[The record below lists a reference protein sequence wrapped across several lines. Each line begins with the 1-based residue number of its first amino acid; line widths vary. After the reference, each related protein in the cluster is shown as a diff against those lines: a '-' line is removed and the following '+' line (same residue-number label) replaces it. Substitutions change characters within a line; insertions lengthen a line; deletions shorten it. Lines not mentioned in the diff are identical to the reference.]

1 MEAGGRR
8 QQVERRRLRELRQEA
23 VEYYRGHRV
32 QQRVED
38 ALNALFP
45 LRPADL
51 YGELA
56 NYFSKFSKAPVICRL
71 VGRKV
76 LDGVGQPTLEVEVYC
91 TVKNYEKKICSIV
104 MSSHSQIPE
113 NPLSETTEADEK
125 ERNDSVNTAVEWVN
139 ESLNTMFKNLKPTDQ
154 CEVDKMLGEYFS
166 KKVEEKKEIQKQ
178 QEEVAEATLTLTS
191 CTPSATALP
200 GEKKTAKPGKKVA
213 VAERRIPPAEPWES
227 VLCGS
232 LAIGGTS
239 LAIAK
244 AAATISHIPLYLHIA
259 LLKHDQDS
267 PKEMTL
273 PLPMVTLLNCEKILP
288 AKLKLVK
295 EVMLIPPVQLS
306 LKQGI
311 ERVLDIQKEV
321 MRLLEPPGK
330 MTSPQ
335 LADSKKG
342 RAHNTGKK
350 ALPQA
355 LKRISHLGCL
365 ITGCDNLEQP
375 LLLMQTACNNLGL
388 ELGTDMYLAINCAA
402 HELMD
407 YVKGKYEILT
417 GTFKSPEEMVDIY
430 VELIN
435 KFPFIIALID
445 PLRKEDRQQWSNICY
460 ALGSKCYLI
469 AEDAATY
476 ISKLKIDQNINIPMC
491 SGVVL
496 KYINQTKVSDLIELT
511 GLLDGQRHITILGS
525 PDRESSD
532 DSLVDLAVGLGARF
546 IKLGGLSRGERVTK
560 YNRLLA
566 IEEEL
571 AKNGTLR
578 EANLKFIAFAEES
591 QPEKQLS
598 DVPPPPKPEPSPP
611 QLCPP
616 ALQVRSLPAQLPAN
630 NTLT

>member
-1 MEAGGRR
+1 MESGGRR
-8 QQVERRRLRELRQEA
+8 LRRLQGSREEA
-23 VEYYRGHRV
+23 AAYYRGHRV
-32 QQRVED
+32 PQRLEE

-45 LRPADL
+45 QRPADI

-56 NYFSKFSKAPVICRL
+56 NYLSKFSKAPVICKL

-76 LDGVGQPTLEVEVYC
+76 LDGVGQPTLEVEIYC
-91 TVKNYEKKICSIV
+91 RVKNYEKRICSTV

-113 NPLSETTEADEK
+113 NALPETTEADEK

-139 ESLNTMFKNLKPTDQ
+139 ESLNTMLRDLKPTEQ
-154 CEVDKMLGEYFS
+154 CKVDKMLGEYFT
-166 KKVEEKKEIQKQ
+166 KKVEEKKETQKQ
-178 QEEVAEATLTLTS
+178 EEAAEAILALTS

-200 GEKKTAKPGKKVA
+200 GKKKAAKPGKKVA
-213 VAERRIPPAEPWES
+213 VAERTIPPAEPAES

-244 AAATISHIPLYLHIA
+244 AGATISRIPLYLHIA
-259 LLKHDQDS
+259 LLKGNQDS
-267 PKEMTL
+267 PKEITL
-273 PLPMVTLLNCEKILP
+273 PLPMVTLLNCEKFSP

-311 ERVLDIQKEV
+311 ERVLDIQKEM

-330 MTSPQ
+330 APSPQ

-350 ALPQA
+350 AP
-355 LKRISHLGCL
+355 
-365 ITGCDNLEQP
+365 
-375 LLLMQTACNNLGL
+375 
-388 ELGTDMYLAINCAA
+388 
-402 HELMD
+402 
-407 YVKGKYEILT
+407 VKGKYEILT
-417 GTFKSPEEMVDIY
+417 GTFKSPDEMVDMY

-445 PLRKEDRQQWSNICY
+445 PLRKEDRQQWNNICCN
-460 ALGSKCYLI
+460 LGSKCYLI

-476 ISKLKIDQNINIPMC
+476 LSKLKTDQDINLPTC

-496 KYINQTKVSDLIELT
+496 KYINQTKVSDLVELT

-525 PDRESSD
+525 PDGESSD

-571 AKNGTLR
+571 AKNRTLR
-578 EANLKFIAFAEES
+578 EAHLEFVAFAEES

-598 DVPPPPKPEPSPP
+598 DVIPPPKQDSLPP
-611 QLCPP
+611 QRSQP
-616 ALQVRSLPAQLPAN
+616 ALQVRSLSAPPPEN
-630 NTLT
+630 STLT

>member
-1 MEAGGRR
+1 
-8 QQVERRRLRELRQEA
+8 LRQKA
-23 VEYYRGHRV
+23 AEYYRSHLV
-32 QQRVED
+32 PQRLEET
-38 ALNALFP
+38 LNALFP
-45 LRPADL
+45 LRPTDL
-51 YGELA
+51 YGEMA
-56 NYFSKFSKAPVICRL
+56 NYFSKFSKAPIICKL
-71 VGRKV
+71 IGRKV
-76 LDGVGQPTLEVEVYC
+76 LDGVGQPTLEVEIYC
-91 TVKNYEKKICSIV
+91 TVKNYEKRICSIV
-104 MSSHSQIPE
+104 MSSHSQMPE
-113 NPLSETTEADEK
+113 NALPETTEADEK

-139 ESLNTMFKNLKPTDQ
+139 GSLNTMLRDLKPTNQ
-154 CEVDKMLGEYFS
+154 CEVDKILGEYFT
-166 KKVEEKKEIQKQ
+166 KMVEEQKEIQKQ
-178 QEEVAEATLTLTS
+178 AEEEAEGTLPLTS
-191 CTPSATALP
+191 CPPPAALP
-200 GEKKTAKPGKKVA
+200 EKKKAAKAGKKVA
-213 VAERRIPPAEPWES
+213 VAERMIPPAEPAES

-239 LAIAK
+239 LAVAK
-244 AAATISHIPLYLHIA
+244 AGATISRIPLYLHIA
-259 LLKHDQDS
+259 LLKQDQDS
-267 PKEMTL
+267 PKKMTL
-273 PLPMVTLLNCEKILP
+273 PLPMVTLLNCEKIPP

-311 ERVLDIQKEV
+311 ERILHIQKEMV
-321 MRLLEPPGK
+321 RLLEPPDK
-330 MTSPQ
+330 VSSPQ
-335 LADSKKG
+335 VTDSKNG
-342 RAHNTGKK
+342 RAHKTGKK
-350 ALPQA
+350 GPPRA

-365 ITGCDNLEQP
+365 ITGCDNVDQP
-375 LLLMQTACNNLGL
+375 LHLMQTACNNIGL

-402 HELMD
+402 QELMD

-417 GTFKSPEEMVDIY
+417 GTFKSPDEMVDMY
-430 VELIN
+430 VELVN

-445 PLRKEDRQQWSNICY
+445 PLRKEDRQHWSKICC

-476 ISKLKIDQNINIPMC
+476 ISKFKIDQNINIPTC

-525 PDRESSD
+525 PDGESSD

-571 AKNGTLR
+571 AKNRALR
-578 EANLKFIAFAEES
+578 EANLEFIAFDEES

-598 DVPPPPKPEPSPP
+598 EVLPP
-611 QLCPP
+611 
-616 ALQVRSLPAQLPAN
+616 
-630 NTLT
+630 